1 MPGNPSL
8 EYEEIDMK
16 PDSLIGKLD
25 MWIIRKLRLTC
36 KDTSPLI
43 SELMDHN
50 LPLGKRLRLRFHL
63 GMCGVCRFYQ
73 NQLEVIRALARK
85 LAEDDAPTQKEVIL
99 SEQAKTK
106 IKDTLKQSN

>member
-16 PDSLIGKLD
+16 SDSLIAKLN
-25 MWIIRKLRLTC
+25 MWMIRKLRITC

-50 LPLGKRLRLRFHL
+50 LPLGKRMRLKFHL
-63 GMCGVCRFYQ
+63 AMCTVCCFYQ
-73 NQLEVIRALARK
+73 KQLEVIRALARK
-85 LAEDDAPTQKEVIL
+85 LGKEEASSQQRAVL
-99 SEQAKTK
+99 SEQAKNK
-106 IKDTLKQSN
+106 IKDTLKQSS

>member
-1 MPGNPSL
+1 MS
-8 EYEEIDMK
+8 
-16 PDSLIGKLD
+16 
-25 MWIIRKLRLTC
+25 RLFRVTC

-63 GMCGVCRFYQ
+63 GICGVCQIYEK
-73 NQLEVIRALARK
+73 QLKVIHALARK
-85 LAEDDAPTQKEVIL
+85 MGHEEAPSQQEAVL

-106 IKDTLKQSN
+106 IKDTLKQSS